1 MAEILSPAG
10 GPEQL
15 FAAVQSGADAVY
27 LGLKRFSARGSAV
40 NFDEQ
45 QLKEAVSFCHQ
56 RGVKVYAAVNT
67 MLFDGELPDCA
78 ETLRILCETGVDAAI
93 VQDPAIAE
101 LAQSCCP
108 ELELHA
114 STQMT
119 LHTAEGCEFA
129 RRLGY
134 TRTVLSRELP
144 ADVIKELCK
153 LQNMEI
159 EIFVHGALCMS
170 VSGQCLMSAVV
181 GGRSAN
187 RGICAQPC
195 RLPCSVKKGRQDHA
209 LSLKDMSILRDLP
222 KLAEFGVDSM
232 KIEGRMKRPE
242 YAALSANC
250 AKKALAG
257 EDYDERLLAD
267 VFSRGGFTD
276 GYLKRRT
283 GEYVRDMAIM
293 DAAKAI
299 AFCTVNAGDVSD
311 YIFGKKQGAGALP
324 IVLLPTTCGTGS
336 EGNQIAVLTN
346 PETKDKKALYTMQ
359 VMPRVSVIDPD
370 VMTTM
375 PKSVLSSVGFDAFT
389 HSLEAYTSKKA
400 NPITDAQALLG
411 MQLLAD
417 DLPKL
422 VSGEGGAAEWEAVSL
437 AATLGGMVIGAAG
450 VSAAHGMEH
459 PASGLKNIVH
469 GRGLA
474 ALTPP
479 IVERLAP
486 ADPVKFAR
494 VSVLLGGSGAED
506 CAESIRRF
514 LKAIDLSVKLSDLG
528 ITAEDVPWMTE
539 NCMKI
544 SIGNLKNAPVTFSRE
559 EVEQIYRE
567 AL

>member
-1 MAEILSPAG
+1 MDFSYHMPADLRFGRGLADKIGDICKEIGGENVLVVTGTGSTKRSGLLDRVLASLKAAG
-10 GPEQL
+10 LG
-15 FAAVQSGADAVY
+15 AAVFDKVTQNPLTTTVY
-27 LGLKRFSARGSAV
+27 
-40 NFDEQ
+40 E
-45 QLKEAVSFCHQ
+45 
-56 RGVKVYAAVNT
+56 GV
-67 MLFDGELPDCA
+67 
-78 ETLRILCETGVDAAI
+78 
-93 VQDPAIAE
+93 E
-101 LAQSCCP
+101 LAK
-108 ELELHA
+108 
-114 STQMT
+114 
-119 LHTAEGCEFA
+119 AEGCGVI
-129 RRLGY
+129 LG
-134 TRTVLSRELP
+134 
-144 ADVIKELCK
+144 
-153 LQNMEI
+153 
-159 EIFVHGALCMS
+159 
-170 VSGQCLMSAVV
+170 V
-181 GGRSAN
+181 GGGS
-187 RGICAQPC
+187 
-195 RLPCSVKKGRQDHA
+195 
-209 LSLKDMSILRDLP
+209 
-222 KLAEFGVDSM
+222 
-232 KIEGRMKRPE
+232 
-242 YAALSANC
+242 
-250 AKKALAG
+250 
-257 EDYDERLLAD
+257 
-267 VFSRGGFTD
+267 
-276 GYLKRRT
+276 
-283 GEYVRDMAIM
+283 IM

-422 VSGEGGAAEWEAVSL
+422 VSGEGGVAEWEAVSL

-486 ADPVKFAR
+486 ADPEKFAR

-514 LKAIDLSVKLSDLG
+514 LKAIDLSVKLGDLG

>member
-1 MAEILSPAG
+1 MDFSYHMPADLRFGRGLADKIGDICKEIGGEKVLVVTGTGSTKRSGLLDRVLVSLKAAG
-10 GPEQL
+10 LG
-15 FAAVQSGADAVY
+15 AAVFDKVTQNPLTTTVY
-27 LGLKRFSARGSAV
+27 
-40 NFDEQ
+40 E
-45 QLKEAVSFCHQ
+45 
-56 RGVKVYAAVNT
+56 GV
-67 MLFDGELPDCA
+67 
-78 ETLRILCETGVDAAI
+78 
-93 VQDPAIAE
+93 E
-101 LAQSCCP
+101 LAK
-108 ELELHA
+108 
-114 STQMT
+114 
-119 LHTAEGCEFA
+119 AEGCGVI
-129 RRLGY
+129 LG
-134 TRTVLSRELP
+134 
-144 ADVIKELCK
+144 
-153 LQNMEI
+153 
-159 EIFVHGALCMS
+159 
-170 VSGQCLMSAVV
+170 V
-181 GGRSAN
+181 GGGS
-187 RGICAQPC
+187 
-195 RLPCSVKKGRQDHA
+195 
-209 LSLKDMSILRDLP
+209 
-222 KLAEFGVDSM
+222 
-232 KIEGRMKRPE
+232 
-242 YAALSANC
+242 
-250 AKKALAG
+250 
-257 EDYDERLLAD
+257 
-267 VFSRGGFTD
+267 
-276 GYLKRRT
+276 
-283 GEYVRDMAIM
+283 IM

-479 IVERLAP
+479 IVERLAT
-486 ADPVKFAR
+486 ADPEKFAQ

-506 CAESIRRF
+506 CADSIRRF
-514 LKAIDLSVKLSDLG
+514 LKAIDLSVKLGDLG

>member
-1 MAEILSPAG
+1 MDFSYHMPADLRFGRGLADKIGDICKEIGGENVLVVTGTGSTKRSGLLDRVLASLKAAG
-10 GPEQL
+10 LG
-15 FAAVQSGADAVY
+15 AAVFDKVTQNPLTTTVY
-27 LGLKRFSARGSAV
+27 
-40 NFDEQ
+40 E
-45 QLKEAVSFCHQ
+45 
-56 RGVKVYAAVNT
+56 GV
-67 MLFDGELPDCA
+67 
-78 ETLRILCETGVDAAI
+78 
-93 VQDPAIAE
+93 E
-101 LAQSCCP
+101 LAK
-108 ELELHA
+108 
-114 STQMT
+114 
-119 LHTAEGCEFA
+119 AEGCGVV
-129 RRLGY
+129 LG
-134 TRTVLSRELP
+134 
-144 ADVIKELCK
+144 
-153 LQNMEI
+153 
-159 EIFVHGALCMS
+159 
-170 VSGQCLMSAVV
+170 V
-181 GGRSAN
+181 GGGS
-187 RGICAQPC
+187 
-195 RLPCSVKKGRQDHA
+195 
-209 LSLKDMSILRDLP
+209 
-222 KLAEFGVDSM
+222 
-232 KIEGRMKRPE
+232 
-242 YAALSANC
+242 
-250 AKKALAG
+250 
-257 EDYDERLLAD
+257 
-267 VFSRGGFTD
+267 
-276 GYLKRRT
+276 
-283 GEYVRDMAIM
+283 IM

-486 ADPVKFAR
+486 ADPEKFAR

-544 SIGNLKNAPVTFSRE
+544 SIGNLKNAPVTFSRQ

>member
-1 MAEILSPAG
+1 MDFSYHMPADLRFGRGLADKIGDICKEIGGEKVLVVTGTGSTKRSGLLDRVLDSLKVAG
-10 GPEQL
+10 LG
-15 FAAVQSGADAVY
+15 AAVFDKVTQNPLTTTVY
-27 LGLKRFSARGSAV
+27 
-40 NFDEQ
+40 E
-45 QLKEAVSFCHQ
+45 
-56 RGVKVYAAVNT
+56 GV
-67 MLFDGELPDCA
+67 
-78 ETLRILCETGVDAAI
+78 
-93 VQDPAIAE
+93 E
-101 LAQSCCP
+101 LAK
-108 ELELHA
+108 
-114 STQMT
+114 
-119 LHTAEGCEFA
+119 AEGCGVI
-129 RRLGY
+129 LG
-134 TRTVLSRELP
+134 
-144 ADVIKELCK
+144 
-153 LQNMEI
+153 
-159 EIFVHGALCMS
+159 
-170 VSGQCLMSAVV
+170 V
-181 GGRSAN
+181 GGGS
-187 RGICAQPC
+187 
-195 RLPCSVKKGRQDHA
+195 
-209 LSLKDMSILRDLP
+209 
-222 KLAEFGVDSM
+222 
-232 KIEGRMKRPE
+232 
-242 YAALSANC
+242 
-250 AKKALAG
+250 
-257 EDYDERLLAD
+257 
-267 VFSRGGFTD
+267 
-276 GYLKRRT
+276 
-283 GEYVRDMAIM
+283 IM

-479 IVERLAP
+479 IVERLAT
-486 ADPVKFAR
+486 ADPEKFAR

-506 CAESIRRF
+506 CADSIRRF
-514 LKAIDLSVKLSDLG
+514 LKAIDLSVKLGDLG

>member
-1 MAEILSPAG
+1 MDFSYHMPADLRFGRGLADKIGDICKEIGGENVLVVTGTGSTKRSGLLDRVLASLKAAG
-10 GPEQL
+10 LG
-15 FAAVQSGADAVY
+15 AAVFDKVTQNPLTTTVY
-27 LGLKRFSARGSAV
+27 
-40 NFDEQ
+40 E
-45 QLKEAVSFCHQ
+45 
-56 RGVKVYAAVNT
+56 GV
-67 MLFDGELPDCA
+67 
-78 ETLRILCETGVDAAI
+78 
-93 VQDPAIAE
+93 E
-101 LAQSCCP
+101 LAK
-108 ELELHA
+108 
-114 STQMT
+114 
-119 LHTAEGCEFA
+119 AEGCGVI
-129 RRLGY
+129 LG
-134 TRTVLSRELP
+134 
-144 ADVIKELCK
+144 
-153 LQNMEI
+153 
-159 EIFVHGALCMS
+159 
-170 VSGQCLMSAVV
+170 V
-181 GGRSAN
+181 GGGS
-187 RGICAQPC
+187 
-195 RLPCSVKKGRQDHA
+195 
-209 LSLKDMSILRDLP
+209 
-222 KLAEFGVDSM
+222 
-232 KIEGRMKRPE
+232 
-242 YAALSANC
+242 
-250 AKKALAG
+250 
-257 EDYDERLLAD
+257 
-267 VFSRGGFTD
+267 
-276 GYLKRRT
+276 
-283 GEYVRDMAIM
+283 IM

-479 IVERLAP
+479 IVERLAS
-486 ADPVKFAR
+486 ADPEKFAR

>member
-1 MAEILSPAG
+1 MDFSYHMPADLRFGRGLADKIGDICKEIGGENVLVVTGTGSTKRSGLLDRVLASLKAAG
-10 GPEQL
+10 LG
-15 FAAVQSGADAVY
+15 AAVFDKVTQNPLTTTVY
-27 LGLKRFSARGSAV
+27 
-40 NFDEQ
+40 E
-45 QLKEAVSFCHQ
+45 
-56 RGVKVYAAVNT
+56 GV
-67 MLFDGELPDCA
+67 
-78 ETLRILCETGVDAAI
+78 
-93 VQDPAIAE
+93 E
-101 LAQSCCP
+101 LAK
-108 ELELHA
+108 
-114 STQMT
+114 
-119 LHTAEGCEFA
+119 AEGCGVI
-129 RRLGY
+129 LG
-134 TRTVLSRELP
+134 
-144 ADVIKELCK
+144 
-153 LQNMEI
+153 
-159 EIFVHGALCMS
+159 
-170 VSGQCLMSAVV
+170 V
-181 GGRSAN
+181 GGGS
-187 RGICAQPC
+187 
-195 RLPCSVKKGRQDHA
+195 
-209 LSLKDMSILRDLP
+209 
-222 KLAEFGVDSM
+222 
-232 KIEGRMKRPE
+232 
-242 YAALSANC
+242 
-250 AKKALAG
+250 
-257 EDYDERLLAD
+257 
-267 VFSRGGFTD
+267 
-276 GYLKRRT
+276 
-283 GEYVRDMAIM
+283 IM

-450 VSAAHGMEH
+450 VSASHGMEH

-479 IVERLAP
+479 IVERLAT
-486 ADPVKFAR
+486 ADPEKFAR

-514 LKAIDLSVKLSDLG
+514 LKAIDLSVKLGDLG